1 MAIWVVDCDCCFC
14 EDDRA
19 VLVGKWSQ
27 GDDSMG
33 EVRHD
38 MP

>member
-1 MAIWVVDCDCCFC
+1 MAVWVVDCDCGSCKDNC
-14 EDDRA
+14 A
-19 VLVGKWSQ
+19 VLVCKQ
-27 GDDSMG
+27 AQADECMG